1 MLKKQYASHLKDGDG
16 TMLKGCYC
24 QTMDSEDLQDKE
36 LFWEQPRYF
45 YRVTTRMALH
55 SPISY
60 PEDVAMAMMQ
70 AKTQGYIIKQN
81 PLILLRSGLFRGEVF
96 LEISP
101 PGKSADCPEDGNSA
115 SCRKL
120 QGTFYT
126 VVTKAPP
133 FQMGTVIDK
142 LTRNLKKKG
151 RKVRDLYL
159 CLINCPSCSKERGH
173 QTVIFAHLEPK
184 PQ

>member
-1 MLKKQYASHLKDGDG
+1 
-16 TMLKGCYC
+16 MLKGCYC
-24 QTMDSEDLQDKE
+24 QPMDTEDWQEKE
-36 LFWEQPRYF
+36 FFWEQPRYF

-60 PEDVAMAMMQ
+60 SEDVTMAMMQ
-70 AKTQGYIIKQN
+70 AKTQGYVIKQN
-81 PLILLRSGLFRGEVF
+81 PLILLKSGLFRGEIF

-101 PGKSADCPEDGNSA
+101 PPGKPEECRGDDNA

-133 FQMGTVIDK
+133 FQMGTVVDK
-142 LTRNLKKKG
+142 LIRNLKKRG
-151 RKVRDLYL
+151 RKARDLYL
-159 CLINCPSCSKERGH
+159 CLVNCPSCSKEKGH
-173 QTVIFAHLEPK
+173 QTVIFAHLEQQ
-184 PQ
+184 PQQ